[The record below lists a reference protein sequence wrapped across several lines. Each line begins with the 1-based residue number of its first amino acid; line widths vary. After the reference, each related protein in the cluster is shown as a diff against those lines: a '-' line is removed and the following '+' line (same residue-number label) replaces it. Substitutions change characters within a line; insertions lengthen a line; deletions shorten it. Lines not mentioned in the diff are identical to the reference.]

1 MRGIR
6 GWFVI
11 GVMMLGMLVVGIPA
25 AGQGFAP
32 ADILNDEGGP
42 VLIRGSV
49 TYTNPFFTSGTAAPL
64 IILEDQAGFVDRD
77 EGFLFPPESQALGQI
92 TSDFYTSPFTY
103 SLALPIE
110 PQGSLRDVDQDGQAD
125 RGVMVFAVAYWE
137 NVWGDPFLEK
147 RDQQG
152 GGWSTAYASTVVSDN
167 PEMLREVIGGKL
179 IIYAPE
185 DGQGFPVGFGAD
197 GKLFTADDPIV
208 SLPRGY
214 TVVNLDT
221 DPFTFDR
228 SRVQDIE
235 LYEPEGAALVDFSDQ
250 SYTQAFDSMIDKFRR
265 EYAFN
270 EYKQLDWD
278 AAVRKYRPRF
288 EEAERTAN
296 RQLYLQTLADLIW
309 SVPDGHVNVSPFS
322 LFVDRV
328 RTAVEGGIGFA
339 LRETDDRRSYVVFV
353 TEGGPAE
360 RFGIQVGA
368 EILAIEERPIADWI
382 TRTMPMSETY
392 STPHNRRL
400 GQMRWSTRFPL
411 LRSLPVRV
419 EFANPGQAAQT
430 VFLPVEREFDSFFYS
445 PDEPSTGWELPVEYR
460 ILDDG
465 IVYARI
471 TSFFDTQLLTIQL
484 WERMIRQMNDEGVRG
499 LIIDMRQNGG
509 GSGFLADQMAAYFF
523 QEETVVGRRASYNKD
538 LGAFFFDSRRDSRMY
553 PPSDD
558 LQYRGR
564 VVVLIGP
571 DCASACERFAY
582 NMTIGGRAE
591 LVGFYPTAG
600 LGGGVEDFRMPEGVT
615 VRMTVVRSTDV
626 DGNIHIEGTGVA
638 PTLRVPVTRE
648 ALFATTD
655 VLLETAR
662 GVLTGR

>member
-1 MRGIR
+1 
-6 GWFVI
+6 
-11 GVMMLGMLVVGIPA
+11 
-25 AGQGFAP
+25 
-32 ADILNDEGGP
+32 
-42 VLIRGSV
+42 
-49 TYTNPFFTSGTAAPL
+49 
-64 IILEDQAGFVDRD
+64 
-77 EGFLFPPESQALGQI
+77 
-92 TSDFYTSPFTY
+92 
-103 SLALPIE
+103 
-110 PQGSLRDVDQDGQAD
+110 
-125 RGVMVFAVAYWE
+125 
-137 NVWGDPFLEK
+137 
-147 RDQQG
+147 
-152 GGWSTAYASTVVSDN
+152 
-167 PEMLREVIGGKL
+167 
-179 IIYAPE
+179 
-185 DGQGFPVGFGAD
+185 
-197 GKLFTADDPIV
+197 
-208 SLPRGY
+208 
-214 TVVNLDT
+214 
-221 DPFTFDR
+221 
-228 SRVQDIE
+228 
-235 LYEPEGAALVDFSDQ
+235 
-250 SYTQAFDSMIDKFRR
+250 
-265 EYAFN
+265 
-270 EYKQLDWD
+270 
-278 AAVRKYRPRF
+278 
-288 EEAERTAN
+288 
-296 RQLYLQTLADLIW
+296 
-309 SVPDGHVNVSPFS
+309 
-322 LFVDRV
+322 
-328 RTAVEGGIGFA
+328 
-339 LRETDDRRSYVVFV
+339 
-353 TEGGPAE
+353 
-360 RFGIQVGA
+360 
-368 EILAIEERPIADWI
+368 
-382 TRTMPMSETY
+382 
-392 STPHNRRL
+392 
-400 GQMRWSTRFPL
+400 MRWSTRFPL